1 MRRAPIAAL
10 LFALLVPLIGPP
22 APVGAVTATEAEA
35 QLLGWINAAREDRGL
50 VPLVRW
56 GELSSIAG
64 SRASRM
70 ASLNQLSH
78 TAAGSL
84 SARLDAEGV
93 RWVRYGET
101 IGWSTAGWPAS
112 AALALYRSWRSSAPH
127 WALLMSSHFNYVG
140 VGLALRSSNS
150 RTYGSVVLTESPDH
164 SGAIGRVTDV
174 GRNGDD
180 VTWTWTGADRRL
192 QTHTAGLRDFDV
204 QYRISGGSWVW
215 LRDNT
220 TARTITVRDRAHGRS
235 HFLRVRATDQRGNVG
250 AWSNSLGIYVP

>member
-10 LFALLVPLIGPP
+10 LLALLIPLIGPP
-22 APVGAVTATEAEA
+22 APVEAVTATDAEA
-35 QLLGWINAAREDRGL
+35 RLLGWINTARQDRGL

-64 SRASRM
+64 SRAARM

-84 SARLDAEGV
+84 SSQLNTEGV
-93 RWVRYGET
+93 SWVRHGET
-101 IGWSTAGWPAS
+101 IAWSTAGWPIN
-112 AALALYRSWRSSAPH
+112 AAVALYRSWQSSPPH
-127 WALLMSSHFNYVG
+127 WALLMSSQFNYVG

-150 RTYGSVVLTESPDH
+150 RTYGSVVMTESPDH
-164 SGAIGRVTDV
+164 SGAIGRMGGVS
-174 GRNGDD
+174 RSGDD

-220 TARTITVRDRAHGRS
+220 TARTITLRDRAHGRS
-235 HFLRVRATDQRGNVG
+235 HFLRVRATDRRGNVG